1 MNLWSRSRT
10 SGFQWALSQVS
21 PCHGAG
27 SSFMTQRTLEETSAL
42 AKQEAEDD
50 RSQCVQRCGFVSW
63 ILESPCRSEI
73 SKGDQTWW
81 NQCRETLLETDP
93 HEAEELGHCF
103 CQKILSRW
111 PELVTFGDSVQALV
125 FCSSVPPLHDCPYPE
140 LWTDSGIHPEVLETS
155 WNCTEPNS
163 TSNRRCFDDK
173 TMSNSESKHV
183 WYFRYTCHVLD
194 GAAVWSIKHCKGS
207 DPESEGLRPPC
218 CPDPWFSFFLG
229 SPCQRAFGGPRLK
242 DQQYRA
248 AWNWCGDLSH
258 YVVTLNRG
266 LGWTAIHG
274 RSPEVFCAIFTCFY
288 QLKIRCDPLLVPAEL
303 CSSLSILT
311 DASSILDR
319 VILLGRVSGNWEHVC
334 GLQRKLHGSDILN
347 V

>member
-63 ILESPCRSEI
+63 ILESPCRSDI

-111 PELVTFGDSVQALV
+111 PERNRWCLVELVTFGDSVQALV

-183 WYFRYTCHVLD
+183 WYFHCTCHVLD
-194 GAAVWSIKHCKGS
+194 GGAAVWSIKHCKGS
-207 DPESEGLRPPC
+207 DPESEGLRPLC
-218 CPDPWFSFFLG
+218 CADPWFSLFWAHPAKGHLVVPDWKISSIAPLEIDAETWVTTLWRWIVAWVEQQFMAGLLKCFVPFLHIFT
-229 SPCQRAFGGPRLK
+229 SSR
-242 DQQYRA
+242 
-248 AWNWCGDLSH
+248 S
-258 YVVTLNRG
+258 V
-266 LGWTAIHG
+266 AIH
-274 RSPEVFCAIFTCFY
+274 FLC
-288 QLKIRCDPLLVPAEL
+288 QLNFVAASAFLLMLA
-303 CSSLSILT
+303 
-311 DASSILDR
+311 AF
-319 VILLGRVSGNWEHVC
+319 
-334 GLQRKLHGSDILN
+334 
-347 V
+347 